1 MIKPLV
7 FCLALGA
14 MAIPTLAEAQSTGG
28 GGGRHGGGGGG
39 GGGGAPSGGISNR
52 SSTPVAPPDKPTN
65 KIEIIGIV
73 TGIDPTAGRVTIAYE
88 AVDALGWPHGS
99 MPFVV
104 SKPDLL
110 KGVTVGE
117 KVRFKLESQ
126 QISELKPF

>member
-1 MIKPLV
+1 
-7 FCLALGA
+7 
-14 MAIPTLAEAQSTGG
+14 MAVATVAEAQSGGGG
-28 GGGRHGGGGGG
+28 GGGRHGGGGRGG
-39 GGGGAPSGGISNR
+39 SGGAPSGSGSS
-52 SSTPVAPPDKPTN
+52 SSTPVGQRDKATN
-65 KIEIIGIV
+65 TIEIVGV
-73 TGIDPTAGRVTIAYE
+73 VRAIDPTADRVTIDYE

-117 KVRFKLESQ
+117 KVKFKLDSQ